1 MSFDI
6 WDATRLRDIEDR
18 QRQELNVLKE
28 IIRKQDRQIAILERI
43 LKALESQKDIWG
55 RSNADY

>member
-1 MSFDI
+1 MSWYGD
-6 WDATRLRDIEDR
+6 DKLQQIER
-18 QRQELNVLKE
+18 AQRQELENLKD

>member
-1 MSFDI
+1 MSFDV
-6 WDATRLRDIEDR
+6 WDTERMKRMEEK
-18 QRQELNVLKE
+18 QRQELENLKD

>member
-1 MSFDI
+1 MSFDV
-6 WDATRLRDIEDR
+6 WDTERMKRMEEK
-18 QRQELNVLKE
+18 QRQEIETLKD

-43 LKALESQKDIWG
+43 LRALESQKDIWG

>member
-18 QRQELNVLKE
+18 QRQELATLKE
-28 IIRKQDRQIAILERI
+28 IVRKQDRQIALLEGILR
-43 LKALESQKDIWG
+43 ALESQKDIWG

>member
-1 MSFDI
+1 MSWCAD
-6 WDATRLRDIEDR
+6 DKLQQIER
-18 QRQELNVLKE
+18 AQRQELENLKD